1 MRLTPL
7 LVATC
12 LLLAGVSSRLTA
24 QSGADYVIGAQDVLL
39 IQVFDQQDLGGKYT
53 VEADGTFSFPLVGR
67 VKAGGLTL
75 RGFEGELKR
84 VLSDGY
90 FRNPQVTVAVEQYR
104 SQRVFVMGEV
114 RQPGPVSLTG
124 GMTLIE
130 ALARAG
136 STLPTSSGE
145 VSVVRAAQG
154 GGGDARPLVPGEEA
168 TTEVFRTSIQ
178 DLQSGSLSHNVELRD
193 GDTVFVP
200 RAELVYVFGEVKNPG
215 AYGVQKNTT
224 VLQALSL
231 AGGVTEHGAMNRI
244 QVMRIIKGAKVEI
257 RVKLT
262 DVVRPEDTIIVPQ
275 RYF

>member
-1 MRLTPL
+1 MRLTRL

-12 LLLAGVSSRLTA
+12 LLLASVSSRLSA

-67 VKAGGLTL
+67 VKAGGMTL

-84 VLSDGY
+84 VLADGY

-114 RQPGPVSLTG
+114 RQPGPVALTG

-154 GGGDARPLVPGEEA
+154 GGDAGPLVPGQDA

-215 AYGVQKNTT
+215 GYGVQKNTT
-224 VLQALSL
+224 ILQALSL

-244 QVMRIIKGAKVEI
+244 QVMRIVKGAKVEI